1 MRPSLCMPA
10 SLVVLLFKPC
20 LVSSTSASSFL
31 PHKGQTIADEIKC
44 YSLPYG
50 SIGFVS
56 HLITYYTIFAL
67 SRGRSPFTWK
77 KNKHW
82 KLDFTLGAIGLVT
95 TTSLA
100 VLTVVRCRHRW
111 EFVLLGIWKM
121 ILSLTLGFISVH
133 AAVAV
138 RNTNRS
144 TGKSR
149 TTKEGVLW
157 WLAFYLPGLVVG
169 LTGLGS
175 LAKSSWTA
183 WRKSRTPIVVTGIF
197 ISAAF
202 VSGVIGILLYRRR
215 RRKPLPAS
223 PSRHHRQR
231 YQHALEKQS

>member
-1 MRPSLCMPA
+1 MRLSLCMPA

-20 LVSSTSASSFL
+20 LVSSTSASSFV

-82 KLDFTLGAIGLVT
+82 KLDFALGVIGLVSI
-95 TTSLA
+95 TSL
-100 VLTVVRCRHRW
+100 VILTIVRCRHRW

-121 ILSLTLGFISVH
+121 TLSLTLGLISVH

-138 RNTNRS
+138 RNTDGS
-144 TGKSR
+144 TGSH

-157 WLAFYLPGLVVG
+157 WLAFYILGLVVG
-169 LTGLGS
+169 LTGLAS
-175 LAKSSWTA
+175 LAKNSW
-183 WRKSRTPIVVTGIF
+183 
-197 ISAAF
+197 
-202 VSGVIGILLYRRR
+202 
-215 RRKPLPAS
+215 AS
-223 PSRHHRQR
+223 
-231 YQHALEKQS
+231 